1 MHVKP
6 KTVSVIEKQ
15 ILSDN
20 NVLNKH
26 TEGWVATVIA
36 IGELKRHYLQLSVY
50 QMINKFVHLP
60 TFDGGTVSILSW
72 HSLRNVAN
80 ILNNLSGN
88 FVFAFDKS
96 VLFAMF
102 VKFPPLSISG
112 RVSRRWDVE
121 LSPSMIYLLSPS

>member
-6 KTVSVIEKQ
+6 KTVTVIVKQ

-36 IGELKRHYLQLSVY
+36 IGELKRHYLQLSVH

-60 TFDGGTVSILSW
+60 TFDCGSVSILSW

-112 RVSRRWDVE
+112 RVSRRWEVE
-121 LSPSMIYLLSPS
+121 LSPSMIYLLSPL